1 MFHRKIGA
9 NLDVFDKHNL
19 ATPLFCAVV
28 SASPGHVQC
37 VEALLN
43 AGANIDAGLHEFG
56 VSALHCAVRANTV
69 DQVRRLLER
78 GAIPN
83 NVQLFSET
91 PLHTAAAMGYEE
103 CTKLLV
109 SHGACLEVLMGPMKM
124 TALHLAAQDGNVDS
138 LQVLVLGGAS
148 LDARNARGQSALH
161 LAALAQSPETVE
173 VLLKSRK
180 AILYI

>member
-1 MFHRKIGA
+1 M
-9 NLDVFDKHNL
+9 

-28 SASPGHVQC
+28 SASPEHIKC

-56 VSALHCAVRANTV
+56 VSALHCAVRANAV
-69 DQVRRLLER
+69 DQVNRLLER

-103 CTKLLV
+103 CARLLV

-138 LQVLVLGGAS
+138 LQVLVSGGAS
-148 LDARNARGQSALH
+148 ADARNARGQSALH

-173 VLLKSRK
+173 VLLKSGT
-180 AILYI
+180 AFVSLT

>member
-1 MFHRKIGA
+1 M
-9 NLDVFDKHNL
+9 

-28 SASPGHVQC
+28 STSTGHIKC

-43 AGANIDAGLHEFG
+43 AGSNINAGLHEYG
-56 VSALHCAVRANTV
+56 VSALHCAVRANAV
-69 DQVRRLLER
+69 DQVKRLLEH

-103 CTKLLV
+103 CVRLLV
-109 SHGACLEVLMGPMKM
+109 KHGACLEVLMGPMKM

-138 LQVLVLGGAS
+138 LQVLLSGGAS
-148 LDARNARGQSALH
+148 ADSRNARGQSALH

-173 VLLKSRK
+173 VLLKTGK
-180 AILYI
+180 CFICYF

>member
-1 MFHRKIGA
+1 MISESA
-9 NLDVFDKHNL
+9 EHNK
-19 ATPLFCAVV
+19 
-28 SASPGHVQC
+28 C
-37 VEALLN
+37 VDILLN
-43 AGANIDAGLHEFG
+43 SGANIDAGLHEFG
-56 VSALHCAVRANTV
+56 VSALHCAVRANAV
-69 DQVRRLLER
+69 DQVKKLLER

-103 CTKLLV
+103 CTRLLV

-138 LQVLVLGGAS
+138 LQVLVSGGS
-148 LDARNARGQSALH
+148 SVDARNARGQSALH

-173 VLLKSRK
+173 VLLKSGKQNLFFRPK
-180 AILYI
+180 MFSFYKCINVIISMLCLYNLK